1 MNILFLSKDYPPN
14 LIGGVGIYTLEMSR
28 ILAKSGQNVFVITSA
43 NDLESEYFDK
53 GVRVC
58 RVKPKRFKV
67 LDPLRNKIGGF
78 IERLEYS
85 LSVSKKIKDLDRR
98 FKIDIVESCE
108 ARAEG
113 FWYFLFNRKPALVVK
128 LHTPESIVFKLDS
141 VKRNLDYSLIEFLE
155 NWWIERADSIVGLT
169 DAIVDLTKAYFKL
182 NRKYFPKMP
191 NPIDTNLFKASPAK
205 APSGKRII
213 LYAGRL
219 EFRKGVHILIK
230 TVPIVLKE
238 FPGALFIFAG
248 SDCGMRPYI
257 TKKIQAFHCAENV
270 ILKDYISREDLVDY
284 YQEAS
289 ICVIPSL
296 WENHPYVCLE
306 AMACGRAVI
315 ASRVAGLAEIIKD
328 NENGIL
334 AVPGSFMDLAEK
346 IKNILKDSEKRDRIG
361 INAKKFIDTFYSSES
376 VLRQAMTIYG
386 EAAKKR

>member
-43 NDLESEYFDK
+43 NDLESEYIDK

-58 RVKPKRFKV
+58 RVKPKRFKA
-67 LDPLRNKIGGF
+67 LDLLRNKIGGF

-141 VKRNLDYSLIEFLE
+141 VRRNLDYALIEFLE

-191 NPIDTNLFKASPAK
+191 NPIDANLFKISPVK

-238 FPGALFIFAG
+238 FPDALFIFAG

-257 TKKIQAFHCAENV
+257 TKKIQEFCCAENV
-270 ILKDYISREDLVDY
+270 TLKDYISREDLVGY

-346 IKNILKDSEKRDRIG
+346 IKNILKDSEKRGRIG
-361 INAKKFIDTFYSSES
+361 INAKKFIDAFYSPES
-376 VLRQAMTIYG
+376 VLRQAMSIYG